1 MGKLSGWMKELKD
14 RREKKAAVERAA
26 QEKKDR
32 LIEEVRQHFGYVVSM
47 KDPKFQEMLEQ
58 KEKDAKKAEKEAK
71 KKDRF
76 EKATTKAMAQVKA
89 SIKQENKIDA

>member
-1 MGKLSGWMKELKD
+1 MKELKD
-14 RREKKAAVERAA
+14 RQEKKLAVARAA

-58 KEKDAKKAEKEAK
+58 KEKEAKKAEKELK
-71 KKDRF
+71 KKTRF
-76 EKATTKAMAQVKA
+76 DKASTKAMAEAEAV
-89 SIKQENKIDA
+89 SRGENKTDG